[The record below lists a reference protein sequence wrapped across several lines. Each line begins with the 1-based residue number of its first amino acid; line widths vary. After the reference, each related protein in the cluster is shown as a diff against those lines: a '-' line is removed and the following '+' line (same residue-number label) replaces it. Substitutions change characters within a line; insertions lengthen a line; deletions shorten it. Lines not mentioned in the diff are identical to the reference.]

1 MLIAVLFALHS
12 SSAFAQGS
20 ITGTVYDSLTTRAL
34 LANATIVLVEKSR
47 YATTDAKGRFTI
59 DSVPDGSY
67 TISFIH
73 PYLDSLGLQ
82 PPAAHVVVAAGHA
95 PAVSLASQSPIAL
108 YSSLCPGPRDDDT
121 GVIFGRV
128 RDVDDESP
136 LASATIS
143 TEWTE
148 YLVTGGRSTTH
159 LVRAAARSNPNGL
172 YVLCGMPTET
182 NLELR
187 SDIAGFFAGPTS
199 QMLDPRLISR
209 VDFAISRRDS
219 AARDISSSD
228 TSKVAAA
235 KPGTATLRGVVRSG
249 DGRPLRNAIVSVLG
263 TRRSAL
269 ADSVGMFRVNGIPAG
284 TRTIEVK
291 SLGLTA
297 STFAIDFPT
306 GSTRD
311 TTLSINR
318 AAQNLKAVAVKGTGN
333 PTSLMALNGFEGRRA
348 QGLGTFVTRAQLD
361 RLPSSSLAGVFS
373 GIKEIH
379 LEYGNRT
386 ERGRTMPPTT
396 IAYLRGTGSTYCR
409 PNVYLDDMQ
418 IKTSFS
424 DLSALAQPETIKGI
438 EVYATAGVIPA
449 QYDLSSSTGCGSIVI
464 WTR

>member
-1 MLIAVLFALHS
+1 MIPVLVALHS
-12 SSAFAQGS
+12 SSVWAQGS
-20 ITGTVYDSLTTRAL
+20 ITGTVYDSLSTRAL
-34 LANATIVLVEKSR
+34 LANATVVLVEKSR
-47 YATTDAKGRFTI
+47 YATTDAKGRFRI
-59 DSVPDGSY
+59 DSVPDGNY

-82 PPAAHVVVAAGHA
+82 APSAHVVVADGHSVT
-95 PAVSLASQSPIAL
+95 VSLGSQSPIAL
-108 YSSLCPGPRDDDT
+108 YSSLCPGPRDSDT

-143 TEWTE
+143 TEWME
-148 YLVTGGRSTTH
+148 YVVTGGRSTAH
-159 LVRAAARSNPNGL
+159 PVRAVARSNPHGL

-182 NLELR
+182 NLDLR
-187 SDIAGFFAGPTS
+187 SDMSGFIAGPTS
-199 QMLDPRLISR
+199 LVLDPRLISR
-209 VDFAISRRDS
+209 IDFAISRKDS
-219 AARDISSSD
+219 ATRDILPRD
-228 TSKVAAA
+228 TAKVAAS
-235 KPGTATLRGVVRSG
+235 KPGTATLQGAVRSG
-249 DGRPLRNAIVSVLG
+249 DGRPFHNAIVSVLG

-269 ADSVGMFRVNGIPAG
+269 TDSAGKFRVDGIPAG

-291 SLGLTA
+291 SMGLAAT
-297 STFAIDFPT
+297 TFTVDFAT
-306 GSTRD
+306 GATHD

-318 AAQNLKAVAVKGTGN
+318 AAQNLKAVAVKGTGT

-379 LEYGNRT
+379 LEYGNRSDH
-386 ERGRTMPPTT
+386 GKLLPPTT
-396 IAYLRGTGSTYCR
+396 VAYLRGTGGTYCR

-418 IKTSFS
+418 IKTSFN